1 MQRLYGKE
9 FAEDSP
15 EWKAL
20 HTGDNIMVFKNFD
33 VFRASDWS
41 LLLVIVLLG
50 VVAFAGPAEAPVV
63 STANIVLWT
72 VAVRLLGTFVV
83 GFVLAKQDRNRFWT
97 LHYRKSGLDDQ
108 QAFEEWKR
116 LYNLV
121 STVMYV
127 PCRVAWRVGL

>member
-1 MQRLYGKE
+1 
-9 FAEDSP
+9 
-15 EWKAL
+15 
-20 HTGDNIMVFKNFD
+20 MVFKNFD

-72 VAVRLLGTFVV
+72 VAVRLLGTFVI

-108 QAFEEWKR
+108 QAFDEWKR

-127 PCRVAWRVGL
+127 TCRVPWRVGL